1 MDFLMS
7 IGIVGICLLIII
19 PWVSLI
25 VCLFDET
32 EIENDFKEL
41 NEILYDMYKIIEKI
55 EKQLGDDK

>member
-1 MDFLMS
+1 MDIYMS

-41 NEILYDMYKIIEKI
+41 NEILYDMCEVIKEIENK
-55 EKQLGDDK
+55 EGAKQ